1 MRNSYSLNEE
11 GKQKEPITQSIRNRR
26 ERSSR
31 FKMMF
36 YVIGSEESKSGSA
49 SYNSCRQNQRR
60 GGADRHFRCT
70 DTVSDHSGYLSICL
84 NISIFSC
91 PQRSIRY
98 TILYKCCAVSSRPLA
113 GVCNNDK
120 NPHFEKGLCLLGH
133 LHTKNQ
139 WVPSR

>member
-26 ERSSR
+26 ERGSR

-60 GGADRHFRCT
+60 GGADRHFRYT
-70 DTVSDHSGYLSICL
+70 DTVSDHSDYLSICL

-91 PQRSIRY
+91 PQRSTRY
-98 TILYKCCAVSSRPLA
+98 TNILQTKSEFIKIGKQRYHDSVTIQK
-113 GVCNNDK
+113 
-120 NPHFEKGLCLLGH
+120 ELLSKLGR
-133 LHTKNQ
+133 
-139 WVPSR
+139 S